1 LQYSDLEKE
10 KTIMELELK
19 DSLAR
24 HKTEL
29 SEKLSRIT
37 QVFVI

>member
-1 LQYSDLEKE
+1 M
-10 KTIMELELK
+10 MELELK

-24 HKTEL
+24 HKTEM

-37 QVFVI
+37 QVIIAW